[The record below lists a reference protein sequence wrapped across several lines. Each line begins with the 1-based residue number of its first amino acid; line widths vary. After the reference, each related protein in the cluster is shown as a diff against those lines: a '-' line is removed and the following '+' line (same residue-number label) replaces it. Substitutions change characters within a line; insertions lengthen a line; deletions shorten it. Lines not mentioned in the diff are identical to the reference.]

1 MEWIEI
7 TGKSIEEAKEEAAN
21 RLGVAI
27 REIEVEVLE
36 EPKPGLFGRLKGEA
50 RIRARVKPKRA
61 YSPRRTS
68 NKGTDKRTAQN
79 RQTTRTRRAT
89 TSRQRTSEIASSNLR
104 RRRQAHSVKKITP
117 WTEVSQDEISNIKEV
132 STKFLEGLLDVFD
145 LKGQVKF
152 LEPENESLPIEV
164 EGENLGLLVG
174 PSGVT
179 LSAVQ
184 ELVRTV
190 AKYHAKSPIGR
201 VDLDIA
207 NYRQRRIKALQEFAI
222 KLAQEVKEAGRA
234 KALEPMTPAD
244 RKVVHTTLA
253 EIEGVTTYSKGD
265 DPYRYVVIA
274 PTAPATTRG

>member
-274 PTAPATTRG
+274 PAAAATTRG

>member
-117 WTEVSQDEISNIKEV
+117 WTEVSQDEISNIKKV

-274 PTAPATTRG
+274 PAAPATTRG